1 VGHKQDLGCYSVPFV
16 SVELS
21 HIIDGGSAILE
32 PGVTFL
38 VVSTDDEQWLDQQK
52 EKLAVTHPSWT
63 VVHLRAPSFSGA
75 AGRASKEYLRFL
87 RHQSG
92 TDGGTFLFGS
102 IELSRQCEGFVGH
115 FGSGFTE
122 FIYHQ
127 LCMQHRSHEY
137 ICPPAYD
144 LRHNKALH
152 TNISHH

>member
-1 VGHKQDLGCYSVPFV
+1 MPFV

-32 PGVTFL
+32 PGVKFL

-75 AGRASKEYLRFL
+75 AASKEYLRFL

-127 LCMQHRSHEY
+127 LCMQHRSLEF

-152 TNISHH
+152 TNISHP

>member
-1 VGHKQDLGCYSVPFV
+1 VPFV

-21 HIIDGGSAILE
+21 HIIDGGSAILK
-32 PGVTFL
+32 PGVKFL
-38 VVSTDDEQWLDQQK
+38 VVNTDDEQWLDQQK

-75 AGRASKEYLRFL
+75 AASKEYLRFL

-127 LCMQHRSHEY
+127 LCMQHRSLEF

-152 TNISHH
+152 TNISHP